1 MYRHIPVM
9 LKEVLKV
16 LEPKSGEIMID
27 GTLGGGG
34 YTRALAEKVG
44 PTGKVLGID
53 LDKLAIANAKKFIK
67 EQDLHNIKLVQ
78 GNFGDLE
85 AIVPAHFKKVD
96 GIVLDLGLSSAQL
109 DDPRRG
115 FSFLRH
121 APVNMGFGDETKE
134 DTSVILNKYRAE
146 DLAKII
152 KEYGE
157 EKFANS
163 IAKKIIE
170 ARPIKDTAE
179 LLEAIGRG
187 IPAAAK
193 RQSKIHW
200 ATKTFQALRI
210 ATNRELESL
219 EKFLPQAVKLLKP
232 NGRLAIVSFH
242 SLEDRIVKNYFRQEA
257 KDCLCPPQLPIC
269 VCGHKAK
276 IKIITKNALVASEAE
291 VKDNPRARSAKLRA
305 IQKI

>member
-1 MYRHIPVM
+1 M
-9 LKEVLKV
+9 
-16 LEPKSGEIMID
+16 EPKSGEIMID

-85 AIVPAHFKKVD
+85 EIVPAHFKKVD

-187 IPAAAK
+187 IPASAK
-193 RQSKIHW
+193 RQTKIHW

-242 SLEDRIVKNYFRQEA
+242 SLEDLIVKNYFRQEA

-276 IKIITKNALVASEAE
+276 IKIITASPLVAGEAE